1 MGFWDMLS
9 WATGGTILS
18 ALSKIAKPAFDWW
31 SSRRQPFLGPTLE
44 PFNDRQ
50 MLRAF
55 SVTLKNVSSVR
66 IRLESIFIRV
76 PKGAEFA
83 ISWHVPIMILGDI
96 SSPSIEWERSREY
109 AIGQSLDP
117 GEAYDC
123 EIGIPPSFAVSA
135 SRRPP
140 VTIAVKLTTLGAE
153 ERTLVQDIKRQISV
167 A

>member
-1 MGFWDMLS
+1 MLT

-18 ALSKIAKPAFDWW
+18 ALSKFAKPAFDWW
-31 SSRRQPFLGPTLE
+31 SGRRQPFLAPTLE
-44 PFNDRQ
+44 PFHDPQ

-76 PKGAEFA
+76 PEGAEFA
-83 ISWHVPIMILGDI
+83 ISWHVPMMILGGV
-96 SSPSIEWERSREY
+96 SSPTIEWESSREY
-109 AIGQSLDP
+109 AIGHSLDP
-117 GEAYDC
+117 GEEYDC
-123 EIGIPPSFAVSA
+123 EIGIPPGFAVSA

-140 VTIAVKLTTLGAE
+140 VTISVKLTSLGAE
-153 ERTLVQDIKRQISV
+153 ERTLTQDIKRQISV